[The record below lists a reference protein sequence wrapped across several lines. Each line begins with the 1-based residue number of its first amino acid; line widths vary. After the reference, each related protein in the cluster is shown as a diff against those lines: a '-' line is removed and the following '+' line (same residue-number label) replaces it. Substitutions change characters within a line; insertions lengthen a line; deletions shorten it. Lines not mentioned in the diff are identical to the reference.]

1 MRRTAEEKQTRSRG
15 VPLARH
21 VLSTG
26 HMWIAG
32 VECPFNGLCF
42 LTLPCILSPRVPRC
56 LIAVNSWLQDSDPF
70 LSLPHRPLFHQRR
83 CHIFRVVLSS
93 NYGMVKALVQQLTSW
108 EKKEQGER
116 EHQTIE
122 TSHSDSA
129 NDYEA
134 ISVAL
139 KTAIT
144 NDSYGDGAAEAA
156 TAPRLRR
163 EGEIRLAFSLGSLS
177 LYGAA
182 IMVRVV
188 LSVSRSYA
196 RQTWNSPL
204 SF

>member
-70 LSLPHRPLFHQRR
+70 LSLSHRPLFHQRR
-83 CHIFRVVLSS
+83 CHIFSVVLSS

-108 EKKEQGER
+108 E
-116 EHQTIE
+116 T
-122 TSHSDSA
+122 
-129 NDYEA
+129 
-134 ISVAL
+134 
-139 KTAIT
+139 
-144 NDSYGDGAAEAA
+144 SYGRTE
-156 TAPRLRR
+156 RN
-163 EGEIRLAFSLGSLS
+163 FK
-177 LYGAA
+177 
-182 IMVRVV
+182 
-188 LSVSRSYA
+188 
-196 RQTWNSPL
+196 
-204 SF
+204 

>member
-1 MRRTAEEKQTRSRG
+1 MGK
-15 VPLARH
+15 H
-21 VLSTG
+21 
-26 HMWIAG
+26 
-32 VECPFNGLCF
+32 N
-42 LTLPCILSPRVPRC
+42 
-56 LIAVNSWLQDSDPF
+56 
-70 LSLPHRPLFHQRR
+70 QR
-83 CHIFRVVLSS
+83 
-93 NYGMVKALVQQLTSW
+93 

-116 EHQTIE
+116 EHQTIK
-122 TSHSDSA
+122 TNHSDSA

-188 LSVSRSYA
+188 LSVSPSYA
-196 RQTWNSPL
+196 RKTWNSPL